1 MGRGFWAVSP
11 RVLIYLAMRTAVS
24 QRGDIESPWRPGS
37 PAPCFD
43 KRHGAGRA
51 DQRGESSFS
60 QRLHARPQ
68 ANLLQ
73 ITKTRAGGL
82 PVSPLSAG
90 IFCHQGELQ
99 RLRQV
104 KQTQV
109 LGAEEAAHGR
119 LWEGAGVRGD
129 RESRGV
135 RGAQARLPPL
145 PPAAVEVRVAVSM
158 SVLQRAHEV
167 ETGWRIKGRGPSRER
182 RAGGRRKRS
191 VSRRGRND
199 PPPQVPAVDDELPA
213 PHSVPIG
220 FSLCHD
226 FAAFPHRV
234 PILRSI

>member
-1 MGRGFWAVSP
+1 MRSQDQKPLTPALHAGPVGQEQRGGRLGRGFWAVSP

-99 RLRQV
+99 MLRQV

-109 LGAEEAAHGR
+109 REPRRQLMDASGKAPGSEETVRAAESE
-119 LWEGAGVRGD
+119 
-129 RESRGV
+129 
-135 RGAQARLPPL
+135 
-145 PPAAVEVRVAVSM
+145 
-158 SVLQRAHEV
+158 
-167 ETGWRIKGRGPSRER
+167 
-182 RAGGRRKRS
+182 GRRLGSHLRPP
-191 VSRRGRND
+191 RR
-199 PPPQVPAVDDELPA
+199 
-213 PHSVPIG
+213 
-220 FSLCHD
+220 
-226 FAAFPHRV
+226 
-234 PILRSI
+234 